1 MGSSDMKIDPDLPSN
16 GFQRSPRVINADRVP
31 YFESRNNAW
40 GQHEA
45 ALRKAAKS
53 DSAAFGDDDDDDDDD
68 DSDHDAKKL
77 ESHFELEHPHVH
89 YSSGDTSMYRGQTVS
104 TKSRREKKKRKCH
117 EIS

>member
-1 MGSSDMKIDPDLPSN
+1 MGSFGSRDYFKLQPHKLKQRSLMDITTSSDMKIDPDLPSN

-53 DSAAFGDDDDDDDDD
+53 DSEAFDDSDNDDDD
-68 DSDHDAKKL
+68 DSDHNPKNL
-77 ESHFELEHPHVH
+77 ES
-89 YSSGDTSMYRGQTVS
+89 YY
-104 TKSRREKKKRKCH
+104 
-117 EIS
+117 